1 MIRPRSP
8 SVLPV
13 VRTRE
18 GLDADAVSDEA
29 LLAGL
34 AVGDEASGIAL
45 VRRYERRVFGLART
59 MVGDPGL
66 AEDIAQEA
74 FVRVWRHAAI
84 FDAWRGSVANWILTI
99 TRNLAIDA
107 LRVRRAVPIAEDDP
121 AWVDLVS
128 TERTPEDAT
137 VLSDAAGRVRLALRS
152 LPAEQRRAVV
162 LAGLYGR
169 TAAEIASSEAVPL
182 GTAKSRIRLGLSRVR
197 EALLVEEVP

>member
-1 MIRPRSP
+1 M
-8 SVLPV
+8 
-13 VRTRE
+13 
-18 GLDADAVSDEA
+18 SDEA

-45 VRRYERRVFGLART
+45 VRRYERRVFGLARA

-128 TERTPEDAT
+128 TERSPEDAT

-169 TAAEIASSEAVPL
+169 TAAEIASSEGVPL

-197 EALLVEEVP
+197 EAVVVEEAP